1 MGPEDL
7 ETALSGLRFPS
18 DPNVIRGVE
27 SRDNAGVYRINDGL
41 AIVQTVDFFTPVVDD
56 PHAYGQIAVANS
68 LSDIYT
74 MGARPIT
81 AMNIVCF
88 PRDKLDGSVLKE
100 ILEGGLSKMAE
111 AGVAL
116 VGGHSVDDPELKYGL
131 SVTGVVDPRRIVTNG
146 NARVGDK
153 LVLTKP
159 LGTGII
165 STALKNG
172 AAPKSA
178 VARITSS
185 MATLNDKASSLML
198 EARANS
204 CTDITGFGF
213 LGHALQMAQ
222 NSRVGFAIVAGS
234 VPSFAEARVLGDAGF
249 TPGGLKSNRE
259 YYSPSV
265 RMGREVPEHVQ
276 RVLYDPQTS
285 GGLLISVPSEEAGRL
300 LEALKKVGLDAASIV
315 GDVIRDHPGEIG
327 VN

>member
-1 MGPEDL
+1 M
-7 ETALSGLRFPS
+7 
-18 DPNVIRGVE
+18 IRGVE
-27 SRDNAGVYRINDGL
+27 SRDNAGIYRLSNGL

-56 PHAYGQIAVANS
+56 PVAYGQIAVANS

-74 MGARPIT
+74 MGAKPVT

-88 PRDKLDGSVLKE
+88 PKDKLDTSVLRA

-131 SVTGVVDPRRIVTNG
+131 SVTGVVDPSRIVTNG

-172 AAPKSA
+172 SAPKSA
-178 VARITSS
+178 VERITRS
-185 MATLNDKASSLML
+185 MALLNDKASSLML
-198 EARANS
+198 ESHANS

-222 NSRVGFAIVAGS
+222 NSRVGFDIVAS
-234 VPSFAEARVLGDAGF
+234 SLPYFPEARVLGDAGF
-249 TPGGLKSNRE
+249 VPGGLGANRAFYSAHVKMAAGVAE
-259 YYSPSV
+259 YI
-265 RMGREVPEHVQ
+265 Q
-276 RVLYDPQTS
+276 RILYDPQTS
-285 GGLLISVPSEEAGRL
+285 GGLLISVAPQESGRL
-300 LEALKKVGLDAASIV
+300 VEALQKAGLDSASAV
-315 GDVIRDHPGEIG
+315 GDVVPDHPGEIF
-327 VN
+327 VK